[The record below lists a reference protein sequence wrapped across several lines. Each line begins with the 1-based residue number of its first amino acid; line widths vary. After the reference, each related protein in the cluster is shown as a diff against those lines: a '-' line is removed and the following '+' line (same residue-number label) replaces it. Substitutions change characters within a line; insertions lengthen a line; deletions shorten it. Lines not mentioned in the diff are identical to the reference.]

1 MLERFNEIY
10 NLPENTPFR
19 RVELEDAVIE
29 KFGDLHYNK
38 YEDTFKN
45 REFSIRYFMGCKN
58 NWGIYDLS
66 SSSPGKSAEEALM
79 LFFIKYGVEPKE
91 GTEEYYT
98 ENVADDVHEIVK
110 KVYKN
115 AINS

>member
-10 NLPENTPFR
+10 NLSKNTPFK
-19 RVELEDAVIE
+19 RVELEDAIIE

-45 REFSIRYFMGCKN
+45 QEFSIRYFMGCKN

-91 GTEEYYT
+91 GTEEYYIDNFK
-98 ENVADDVHEIVK
+98 EQIHEIVRK
-110 KVYKN
+110 AYN
-115 AINS
+115 C